1 MHIGLRRVGAAALAV
16 LALAPVAGAAGA
28 APPRVEVMFDDF
40 SYTTRSQLAAHGW
53 IVRTATGWP
62 GIEGAVWSP
71 GNVSFVRDPGRRGDR
86 LLRLTSTTDGT
97 AAGTSETQVCH
108 ERKYLAGTYATRVR
122 FRDQPTSGPDGDTV
136 VETFYTISP
145 LKAPLDRDYG
155 ELDFE
160 YLPNGGWDTHSPTL
174 YMTTW
179 ETASLDP
186 WIPVNSHR
194 TEERSLEGWHT
205 LVIQVSGGT
214 VRFFVD
220 GVFQARHAQ
229 PYYPKV
235 PMSINYNLWFSGF
248 GSVPSGEPRR
258 YQEDVDW
265 VFHQAGA
272 VLSPNQ
278 VASRVTALRRESS
291 AFVDTVPPEHPP
303 LRSPCDF

>member
-1 MHIGLRRVGAAALAV
+1 MRAGLKGVGAAALAV
-16 LALAPVAGAAGA
+16 LALAPASSGAPSQRAQ
-28 APPRVEVMFDDF
+28 VMFDDF
-40 SYTTRSQLAAHGW
+40 SYATRAELTVHGW

-62 GIEGAVWSP
+62 GVTGAAWSP
-71 GNVSFVRDPGRRGDR
+71 GNVSFLADPGRRGNR
-86 LLRLTSTTDGT
+86 LLRMTSSTDGT

-122 FRDQPTSGPDGDTV
+122 FRNRPTSGPDGDTI

-145 LKAPLDRDYG
+145 LKAPLDPDYG

-160 YLPNGGWDTHSPTL
+160 YLPNGGWDTRSPTL
-174 YMTTW
+174 YMTSW

-186 WIPVNSHR
+186 WIPKNSHR
-194 TEERSLEGWHT
+194 TEQRSLDGWHT
-205 LVIQVSGGT
+205 LVVQAAGGT

-229 PYYPKV
+229 PNYPKV

-248 GSVPSGEPRR
+248 GGVPSGEPRR
-258 YQEDVDW
+258 YREDVDW

-272 VLSPNQ
+272 VLSPKQ
-278 VASRVTALRRESS
+278 VEAKVNALRRART
-291 AFVDTVPPEHPP
+291 AFVDTVPAENPP
-303 LRSPCDF
+303 LSSPCDF